1 MFAPHPSW
9 RPLLALCVT
18 LLLASMPS
26 ACQDANENLPPDES
40 LPYRADPSARMW
52 LNSASWY
59 PQDHVELDETITDL
73 MQTHGA
79 TPRRRALGL
88 IAPHAGITNSGAI
101 AAAAYGRVEVPDLVI
116 LLAPKHHDEGANPA
130 IWNEGPIL
138 IPGHALQTRTDVTE
152 QLLDAL
158 GEDEVTADRSAFE
171 APNMHPYELQL
182 PFLSTANPDVEL
194 VSLAFYDLS
203 IKHFDA
209 FDLERIERW
218 GKAIAEIVRER
229 RMRGEEVLIVASTDL
244 VHRVPLEEQLEQD
257 AILLDHIAALDIDG
271 LYQTITEERLSMCGE
286 IPVAILMQVA
296 LELGHDEADVVAR
309 GSSYESLMDAE
320 SVVGY
325 GGAIIWEEDR

>member
-1 MFAPHPSW
+1 MFALPLSR

-18 LLLASMPS
+18 LLLALVPS
-26 ACQDANENLPPDES
+26 ACRDGSEELPPDES
-40 LPYRADPSARMW
+40 LPYRDDPSARMW

-59 PQDHVELDETITDL
+59 PQDHVALDAAVTDL
-73 MQTHGA
+73 MRAHGA

-88 IAPHAGITNSGAI
+88 IAPHAGITNSGAV

-138 IPGHALQTRTDVTE
+138 IPGHALQTHTDITE
-152 QLLDAL
+152 QLLEEL

-182 PFLSTANPDVEL
+182 PFLSTVNPDVEL

-203 IKHFDA
+203 VKHFDA
-209 FDLERIERW
+209 FDRERIERW
-218 GKAIAEIVRER
+218 GKAIAQVVRER
-229 RMRGEEVLIVASTDL
+229 RMEGEEVLIVASTDL
-244 VHRVPLEEQLEQD
+244 VHRVPLEEQVEQD

-271 LYQTITEERLSMCGE
+271 LYQTITEDNLSMCGE
-286 IPVAILMQVA
+286 IPTAILMQVA
-296 LELGHDEADVVAR
+296 VELGHDKADVVAR

-325 GGAIIWEEDR
+325 GGAIIWEEAR